1 MPAAVL
7 LSWQSQSFE
16 TVVSVGDVLKPVLE
30 RCAVILD
37 HCTFYPLVRDVS
49 DTPNL
54 MEPCLTGAI
63 AGVVQFH

>member
-1 MPAAVL
+1 MISRLLLPSAVR
-7 LSWQSQSFE
+7 
-16 TVVSVGDVLKPVLE
+16 LE

-54 MEPCLTGAI
+54 TEQCLTGAI